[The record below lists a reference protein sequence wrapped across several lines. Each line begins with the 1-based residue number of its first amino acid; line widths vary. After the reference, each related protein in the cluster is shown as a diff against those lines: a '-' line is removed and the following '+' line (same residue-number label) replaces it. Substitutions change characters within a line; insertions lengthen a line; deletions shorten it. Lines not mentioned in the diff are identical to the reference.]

1 MALVEGNRGLYD
13 GIDTD
18 GSTSTA
24 ELAKLLNLPVLLVL
38 DCTKSTRTM
47 AALVMGCQRFDPK
60 IRIIGVILNQVAG
73 KRHQGKVAAN
83 IERFCRV
90 PVFGAIPKLDSD
102 DFPERHMGLVT
113 SAEHRFS
120 MQALDAVRNMA
131 FDHIDLDRLYDA
143 VMKDCRAADMMNGKE
158 KGVTEYRTLSSPALH
173 TDSKVTIGVIK
184 DSAFQFYY
192 PDNIEALE
200 NLGAHIEFIS
210 HCHRTGCPEWMRCTW
225 EGGFQKPTPRSWLKT
240 DRSKII

>member
-158 KGVTEYRTLSSPALH
+158 KGVTE
-173 TDSKVTIGVIK
+173 I
-184 DSAFQFYY
+184 
-192 PDNIEALE
+192 
-200 NLGAHIEFIS
+200 
-210 HCHRTGCPEWMRCTW
+210 
-225 EGGFQKPTPRSWLKT
+225 
-240 DRSKII
+240 